1 MALVAREIKDKRV
14 MKSIIVFIKD
24 KLKLKVNKKKS
35 AISRLW
41 ERKFLGFSFYLYLLL
56 DFNKILN

>member
-1 MALVAREIKDKRV
+1 
-14 MKSIIVFIKD
+14 MKSITVFIED
-24 KLKLKVNKKKS
+24 KLKLKVYKKKS
-35 AISRLW
+35 TMGVPW

>member
-1 MALVAREIKDKRV
+1 ME
-14 MKSIIVFIKD
+14 SITIFIEE

-35 AISRLW
+35 TMDGSW